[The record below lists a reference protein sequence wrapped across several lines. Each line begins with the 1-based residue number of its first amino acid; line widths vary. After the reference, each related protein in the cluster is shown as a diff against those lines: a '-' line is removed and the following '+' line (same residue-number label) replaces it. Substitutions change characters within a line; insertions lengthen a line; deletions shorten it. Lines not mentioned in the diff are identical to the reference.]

1 MILLTESLNAW
12 NSAEF
17 RTVLK
22 RELEQLD
29 PGLLPLQEG
38 LSLSSHVLDEPV
50 TVIVLA
56 VTDTSDAIQAR
67 AGVFYSGV
75 IAGCNCADD
84 PTPVE
89 AQIEYCEIAISIDK
103 ATAGATFL
111 LVAE

>member
-29 PGLLPLQEG
+29 RDLLPLQEG

-50 TVIVLA
+50 TVIVMA
-56 VTDTSDAIQAR
+56 ATDTSDAIQAR
-67 AGVFYSGV
+67 AGVFYSGIV
-75 IAGCNCADD
+75 AGCNCADD

-89 AQIEYCEIAISIDK
+89 AQNEYCEIAITIDK
-103 ATAGATFL
+103 ATAAAVFA